1 MSVPLYNQFVPAIA
15 REIAQLVT
23 PHTQPIVYVV
33 SSCSSIHNRD
43 VLSVCDTFHGAVEYL
58 LDQNYSWRLK
68 YMRAKGEFYG
78 VSQSPG
84 NLHSCACQEYDQ
96 YHITVERIGTTFKY
110 QDPHPLFRW
119 VLHVGRFYNGQLLD
133 HWDHCELGRRGGRRI
148 CFVLHLLSEEEV
160 RTIHPEYALET
171 KLALWRSFQQYPP
184 RIQTESTDEMKSLTE
199 EQKLILDAVITQVE
213 DVNESEMMQTYRHA
227 MHKYLT
233 E

>member
-1 MSVPLYNQFVPAIA
+1 M
-15 REIAQLVT
+15 
-23 PHTQPIVYVV
+23 
-33 SSCSSIHNRD
+33 
-43 VLSVCDTFHGAVEYL
+43 VLSVCDTFHEAVKYL
-58 LDQNYSWRLK
+58 LDREHWSSERLK
-68 YMRAKGEFYG
+68 YRRAEGEFYG
-78 VSQSPG
+78 VDQKPG
-84 NLHSCACQEYDQ
+84 IIACGCEEYDQ

-110 QDPHPLFRW
+110 QNPHPLFRW
-119 VLHVGRFYNGQLLD
+119 VLHAGRFYNGQVVDD

-148 CFVLHLLSEEEV
+148 CFVLHLHSEEEV

-184 RIQTESTDEMKSLTE
+184 RIQTESTDEMRSLTE